1 MAKRKVAYLMVQQ
14 ILSMICLILITNLGA
29 MAMDPLNIPH
39 CLGPCSTVENC
50 FHDCV
55 AQGFPKGGTCI
66 GITLAHMD
74 CCCKWS

>member
-14 ILSMICLILITNLGA
+14 ILSIICLILITNSGKHWSLLSSIWA

-55 AQGFPKGGTCI
+55 AQGFPKG
-66 GITLAHMD
+66 
-74 CCCKWS
+74 

>member
-1 MAKRKVAYLMVQQ
+1 
-14 ILSMICLILITNLGA
+14 
-29 MAMDPLNIPH
+29 MAMDPLNLPH

-66 GITLAHMD
+66 GITLAQMD

>member
-14 ILSMICLILITNLGA
+14 ILRIIFLILISNLGA
-29 MAMDPLNIPH
+29 MAMDPLNLPH

-55 AQGFPKGGTCI
+55 AQGFLKGGTCI
-66 GITLAHMD
+66 GITLAQMD

>member
-14 ILSMICLILITNLGA
+14 ILRIICLILISNLRA
-29 MAMDPLNIPH
+29 MAVNSLHIPH
-39 CLGPCSTVENC
+39 CLGPCSTIKNC

-55 AQGFPKGGTCI
+55 AQGFPKGGTCV

-74 CCCKWS
+74 CCRKWS